1 MRKPRVKRTTL
12 VSYPAPT
19 LGLVLAQNPARP
31 TAGGAEVLENGIPT
45 DRGIRVRGGQQRAA
59 FAGTSTEGDFS
70 VAFSSAFSRV
80 NLTGEAVT
88 SLFAY
93 NHPSTPALFAA
104 TATKIYNVTGLAPD
118 VAVSP
123 TITGQTSGYYS
134 TAQIGTAG
142 GDFLYM
148 VNGTDSP
155 ILWNGTTATAI
166 TGVSTPAITGVTTS
180 TLSAVW
186 LYRNRL
192 FFVQKNTLVAWYLGV
207 DSIGGAANDVSLA
220 GVFQKGGSLLFGATW
235 SLDSGDGLDDKCVFV
250 STEGEIAIYEGSDPS
265 EVNDW
270 RLVGRYDIARPLGIN
285 AYMQAGG
292 DLLIATADGIVPLSQ
307 VIQKDPAALS
317 LSAVTRA
324 IEPLWESTA
333 ARSTAPVELVK
344 WAERGLG
351 IVTLPDLNDMLL
363 VNLQSGAWA
372 KITGWRANC
381 ATTFLGKCYIGRS
394 DGRVCAIDE
403 GGNDDGQV
411 YTFRLCYP
419 FEDGGDPSRIKAA
432 KFIRL
437 AMFTAADVNAKV
449 SAAKDFNTDFPTA
462 PAVGAIES
470 PAGFL
475 DWNTD
480 DWNEANWFSDGV
492 QNATRGLTVQ
502 HKFVAGMGYTLAPQV
517 QITSGQQA
525 KPNIELIRVDFAF
538 EAGEAFV

>member
-1 MRKPRVKRTTL
+1 MRRRKVKTTIL
-12 VSYPAPT
+12 SYPAPT

-31 TAGGAEVLENGIPT
+31 TDGGAEVLENGIPT

-59 FAGTSTEGDFS
+59 FAGTGTSGEFST
-70 VAFSSAFSRV
+70 AFSSAFSRPT
-80 NLTGEAVT
+80 LTGEAVV
-88 SLFAY
+88 SLFSY
-93 NHPSTPALFAA
+93 NHPTVPALFAA
-104 TATKIYNVTGLAPD
+104 TATKIYNVGGLA
-118 VAVSP
+118 VETAVSP
-123 TITGQTSGYYS
+123 IVTGQTSGYYS

-148 VNGTDSP
+148 CNGTNSP
-155 ILWNGTTATAI
+155 RLWNGTTATAI
-166 TGVSTPAITGVTTS
+166 TGASTPAITGVTTS

-192 FFVQKNTLVAWYLGV
+192 FFVQKNTLSAWYLPV
-207 DSIGGAANDVSLA
+207 DSVGGAANSFGLA
-220 GVFQKGGSLLFGATW
+220 GVFQRGGSLLFGATW

-265 EVNDW
+265 DATDW
-270 RLVGRYDIARPLGIN
+270 RLVGRYDVARPLGVN
-285 AYMQAGG
+285 ATMQAGG

-324 IEPLWESTA
+324 IEPLWKSTA
-333 ARSTAPVELVK
+333 ALSTQPVELVK
-344 WAERGLG
+344 WAERGLAV
-351 IVTLPDLNDMLL
+351 VTLPDLADMLI
-363 VNLQSGAWA
+363 VNLQTGGWA
-372 KITGWRANC
+372 KATGWRATC
-381 ATTFLGKCYIGRS
+381 STTFLGKAYIGRS
-394 DGRVCAIDE
+394 DGRICSIDE

-437 AMFTAADVNAKV
+437 AMFTAADVNERV
-449 SAAKDFNTDFPTA
+449 SVARDFNTEFPPA
-462 PAVGAIES
+462 PAVGAIEN
-470 PAGFL
+470 PAGYL
-475 DWNTD
+475 EWDNG
-480 DWNEANWFSDGV
+480 DWNEELWWSISETL
-492 QNATRGLTVQ
+492 ATRGLTVQ
-502 HKFVAGMGYTLAPQV
+502 HKFVAGQGFALAPQV

-538 EAGEAFV
+538 ETGEALV

>member
-1 MRKPRVKRTTL
+1 MARRPKTSI

-19 LGLVLAQNPARP
+19 LGLVLAQNPANP

-59 FAGTSTEGDFS
+59 FAGTSTEGEFS
-70 VAFSSAFSRV
+70 TAFSSAFSRV
-80 NLTGEAVT
+80 ELTGEAVV

-93 NHPSTPALFAA
+93 NHPTVPALFAA
-104 TATKIYNVTGLAPD
+104 TATKIYNVAGLA
-118 VAVSP
+118 VETAVTP
-123 TITGQTSGYYS
+123 VVTGQTSGYYS
-134 TAQIGTAG
+134 TQQIGTG
-142 GDFLYM
+142 GDDYLYM
-148 VNGTDSP
+148 VNGTNKP
-155 ILWNGTTATAI
+155 ILWDGTDATPI
-166 TGVSTPAITGVTTS
+166 DGSSTPAITGVTTS

-192 FFVQKNTLVAWYLGV
+192 FFVQKNTLVAWYLPV
-207 DSIGGAANDVSLA
+207 DSVGGPANDVSLA
-220 GVFQKGGSLLFGATW
+220 GVFQRGGSLLFGATW

-250 STEGEIAIYEGSDPS
+250 STEGEIAIFTGSDPS
-265 EVNDW
+265 DAASWQLE
-270 RLVGRYDIARPLGIN
+270 GRYDVARPLGVN
-285 AYMQAGG
+285 AFMQAGG
-292 DLLIATADGIVPLSQ
+292 DLIIATADGMVPLSQ
-307 VIQKDPAALS
+307 IIQKDPAALS
-317 LSAVTRA
+317 LSAVTRT
-324 IEPLWESTA
+324 IEPLWKATA
-333 ARSTAPVELVK
+333 AKSTQPVELVK
-344 WAERGLG
+344 WSERGLAV
-351 IVTLPDLNDMLL
+351 VTLPDLTDMLL
-363 VNLQSGAWA
+363 VNLQTGAWA
-372 KITGWRANC
+372 KVTGWQASC
-381 ATTFLGKCYIGRS
+381 AATFLGRCYIGRM

-403 GGNDDGQV
+403 GGTDDGQV

-449 SAAKDFNTDFPTA
+449 STAKDFNTDFPTA

-502 HKFVAGMGYTLAPQV
+502 HKFVSGMGYTLAPQV

-538 EAGEAFV
+538 ETGEAFV

>member
-1 MRKPRVKRTTL
+1 MRRPRVKRTTL

-19 LGLVLAQNPARP
+19 LGLVLAQNPANP

-59 FAGTSTEGDFS
+59 FAGTGTSGAFS
-70 VAFSSAFSRV
+70 SAFSSAFSRSV
-80 NLTGEAVT
+80 RTGEAVI
-88 SLFAY
+88 SLHAY
-93 NHPSTPALFAA
+93 NHPTLPALFAA
-104 TATKIYNVTGLAPD
+104 TATKIYNVAGLAPET
-118 VAVSP
+118 VVTP
-123 TITGQTSGYYS
+123 TVTGQTSGYYS
-134 TAQIGTAG
+134 SAQIGTAG

-148 VNGTDSP
+148 CNGTNSP
-155 ILWNGTTATAI
+155 ILWDGTTATAI

-192 FFVQKNTLVAWYLGV
+192 FFVQKNTLVSWYLPV
-207 DSIGGAANDVSLA
+207 DSVGGAANDVSLA
-220 GVFQKGGSLLFGATW
+220 GVFQRGGALLFGATW

-265 EVNDW
+265 DANDW
-270 RLVGRYDIARPLGIN
+270 RLVGRYDVARPLGIN
-285 AYMQAGG
+285 ATMQAGG

-324 IEPLWESTA
+324 IEPLWKSTA
-333 ARSTAPVELVK
+333 ALSTSPVELVK
-344 WAERGLG
+344 WAERGLAL
-351 IVTLPDLNDMLL
+351 VTLPNLTDMLI
-363 VNLQSGAWA
+363 VNLQTGAWA
-372 KITGWRANC
+372 KATGWQASC
-381 ATTFLGKCYIGRS
+381 ATTFLGKAYIGRT
-394 DGRVCAIDE
+394 DGRVCAVDE
-403 GGNDDGQV
+403 GGSDDGQV

-419 FEDGGDPSRIKAA
+419 FEDGKDPSRIKAA
-432 KFIRL
+432 KFMRL

-449 SAAKDFNTDFPTA
+449 SVAKDFNTDFPTA
-462 PAVGAIES
+462 PGVGAIES

-475 DWNTD
+475 DWNVD
-480 DWNEANWFSDGV
+480 DWNEANWFSSGV
-492 QNATRGLTVQ
+492 QEATRGLTVQ
-502 HKFVAGMGYTLAPQV
+502 HKFVSGMGYTLAPQV

-538 EAGEAFV
+538 ESGEAFV